1 MVIAVNSTRLAASG
15 QNTNNATWY
24 AIGST
29 PAHGSAIIVSLG
41 SPTITDLID
50 NVTDTRGNVYT
61 RVLDTGVHNPPGLR
75 GWVYVCFSQR
85 DLIAGDSIIVTSML
99 GTVLCVAIDEV
110 SGLGSDS
117 ANTPDATATSFSGSD
132 VGTFS
137 TGTSGA
143 TAFANELVW
152 AILVVSKNGGT
163 QSITPGT
170 GYTQQGSR
178 ITSFSVG
185 MYTEYKIV
193 SATGT
198 QEADG
203 TINTQNDKYAVG
215 LVTLPDPQSPGNTYR
230 DASFARA
237 EIAGQTIN
245 RGASMVVAEV
255 AAVMGASRAAGFIGV
270 EVACTVGAPPPPTT
284 PRRPS
289 IIVT

>member
-1 MVIAVNSTRLAASG
+1 MAIAVNSTRLAAVG
-15 QNTNNATWY
+15 QSVGTVVWH
-24 AIGST
+24 AIGAT
-29 PAHGSAIIVSLG
+29 PTHGSAIVVSIG
-41 SPTITDLID
+41 CPTASDLITK
-50 NVTDTRGNVYT
+50 VTDVRGNVYT

-85 DLIAGDSIIVTSML
+85 GLVAGDSIIIMVPLS
-99 GTVLCVAIDEV
+99 TVLCVAVDEV
-110 SGLGSDS
+110 TGLGSDS
-117 ANTPDATATSFSGSD
+117 ANTPDVTVDSFSTSD

-137 TGTSGA
+137 TGTSAA
-143 TAFANELVW
+143 TALANELVW

-170 GYTQQGSR
+170 GYTQQGAR
-178 ITSFSVG
+178 IVGTGVG
-185 MYTEYKIV
+185 MYTEYKVV

-203 TINTQNDKYAVG
+203 TINTQNDKYVVG
-215 LVTLPDPQSPGNTYR
+215 LVTLPDPQSPGNTLR

-237 EIAGQTIN
+237 EVSGQTIN
-245 RGASMVVAEV
+245 RGASLVAAEV

-289 IIVT
+289 IIVA

>member
-1 MVIAVNSTRLAASG
+1 MAIAVNSTRLVAVGSS
-15 QNTNNATWY
+15 TNNVAWY
-24 AIGST
+24 ALGST
-29 PAHGSAIIVSLG
+29 PAHGSTIIVSIGTPSSL
-41 SPTITDLID
+41 DLITK
-50 NVTDTRGNVYT
+50 VTDTRGNVYT
-61 RVLDTGVHNPPGLR
+61 RVLDTGSHSPPGLR

-85 DLIAGDSIIVTSML
+85 DLVAGDFIIITSMS
-99 GTVLCVAIDEV
+99 GSVLCVAADEV
-110 SGLGSDS
+110 TGLGSDS
-117 ANTPDATATSFSGSD
+117 TNTPDVTVSSFSGSD

-152 AILVVSKNGGT
+152 AILVVAKNGGS

-170 GYTQQGSR
+170 GYTEQGSR
-178 ITSFSVG
+178 IVSFSVG

-193 SATGT
+193 GATGT

-230 DASFARA
+230 GASIAAA
-237 EIAGQTIN
+237 EVAGQTIN
-245 RGASMVVAEV
+245 RGASMVAAEV
-255 AAVMGASRAAGFIGV
+255 AAVIGTSRAAGFIGI
-270 EVACTVGAPPPPTT
+270 EVACVVGGAPPPAT